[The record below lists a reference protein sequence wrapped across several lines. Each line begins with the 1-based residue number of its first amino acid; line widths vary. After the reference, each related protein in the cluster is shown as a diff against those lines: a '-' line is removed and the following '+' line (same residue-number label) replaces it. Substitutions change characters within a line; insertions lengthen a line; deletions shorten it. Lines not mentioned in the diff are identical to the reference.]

1 MNGRSWSD
9 DDIAALRRLVA
20 LGWTDGRIAG
30 ELGRS
35 RETVQRKRTV
45 LGLKT
50 GQSKMMTKAV
60 WRLEGRRKPRPKSR
74 WAWS

>member
-20 LGWTDGRIAG
+20 SGWTDGRIAR

-35 RETVQRKRTV
+35 RETVQRKRSV
-45 LGLKT
+45 LGLKA
-50 GQSKMMTKAV
+50 GQSKAMTKAV
-60 WRLEGRRKPRPKSR
+60 WRMAGRRKPRPRSD